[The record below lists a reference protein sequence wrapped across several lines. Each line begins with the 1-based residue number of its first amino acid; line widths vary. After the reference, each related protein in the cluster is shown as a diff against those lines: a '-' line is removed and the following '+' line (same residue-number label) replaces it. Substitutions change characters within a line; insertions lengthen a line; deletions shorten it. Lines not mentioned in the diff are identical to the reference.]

1 MPRYEL
7 TLILKALERPEL
19 VKAIKRSAEAV
30 MERGGIV
37 RSFENLGTRELP
49 YRMFAHV
56 GREKRGTYFLVNFD
70 SPGTPLISLL
80 DHLQRDLDIIRP
92 RILRKEEEV
101 TRPCEK
107 GPCDFGELDEEKKR
121 TVKLNLRNLVKKL

>member
-1 MPRYEL
+1 MRSEQSQQLDTMLYKNVPFYLEECY
-7 TLILKALERPEL
+7 LIVIFYLFHC
-19 VKAIKRSAEAV
+19 S
-30 MERGGIV
+30 
-37 RSFENLGTRELP
+37 
-49 YRMFAHV
+49 
-56 GREKRGTYFLVNFD
+56 YFLVNFD